1 MKMLAKIVVLFIL
14 AASSSFAAKFDIE
27 ESLRYFTPQSSDEF
41 KQNLK
46 HADAEKGRQYFER
59 KCAQCHDGQKE
70 GGHSKGPHLWNW
82 YGRKAGSIS
91 GFEFSEGMLGSGHSW
106 DFATLNYYLTRTDRA
121 VPGVAMNFR
130 GIRQDDKRAQ
140 LLAYLRTLNDELPP
154 WP

>member
-1 MKMLAKIVVLFIL
+1 MKTLSTTILLIL
-14 AASSSFAAKFDIE
+14 AVSSCFAAKFDVN
-27 ESLRYFTPQSSDEF
+27 ESLLYFRPPLDDEF
-41 KQNLK
+41 TKSLKQ
-46 HADAEKGRQYFER
+46 ADSEKGRQYFER
-59 KCAQCHDGQKE
+59 KCAQCHDGQKG

-82 YGRKAGSIS
+82 YGRKAGSMAD
-91 GFEFSEGMLGSGHSW
+91 FEYSEGMLGSGHSW

-140 LLAYLRTLNDELPP
+140 LLAYMRSLNDELPP